1 MNHLNRS
8 LIAVTGFLGLHILMV
23 FWQPTG
29 LWGVDMLAYV
39 PTWIQGLFI
48 LLSGLLIYA
57 GLRRMPHQIFE
68 RSSFPVTPFLI
79 IPAILAFI
87 GLRSAIH
94 LLGDGYLLIRELEE
108 GVLISL
114 HKNEPLSL
122 WLLATLHNTS
132 LSVETTGRLYSVLS
146 GIFYVF
152 LTLPVCRLLGQNR
165 LEKILILTF
174 LITPGFTQL
183 FFGYIETYSLLFP
196 FILLY
201 LLFGFQTLRNNLP
214 IWRPAV
220 LLGLLIPL
228 HFVTASFLPSLLALI
243 VFRARRE
250 NRLNLKYLLLSFGI
264 LPVTTLLLFVVLD
277 FHPLTYL
284 MQESGSHFLPLLS
297 SSDISTPYP
306 LLSLQHLADFFNQ
319 QFLVIPSTLLVLPL
333 AFGARSPRNPDRSF
347 LLIAALF
354 PLLLSFLGNPKI
366 GAFRDWDA
374 LSLPA
379 MPLTLWAALFLMAR
393 VQDPHQQ
400 IRIGFLIGSATGL
413 HTLLWVGLNAHPV
426 FSETRYQHLLHTSQ
440 LSPYAR
446 SFGFESLG
454 TYYRE
459 QGRVEQALKAYQSA
473 LDISPNH
480 PRYSQII
487 GLLYYQ
493 QGQYQ
498 ESISYS
504 QKAIEIQPDLLEA
517 IRNLGNAYIRLGK
530 FQKAIS
536 YLQEGLKQDPNNS
549 QIHNSLAAAYFSLN
563 QHTKAI
569 YHFQKA
575 ISFDAQNL
583 QAYYN
588 LGTLYGKLG
597 EIQNQRACFQ
607 KILELDPSYPRAAK
621 VRAWLKANP

>member
-23 FWQPTG
+23 FWQSAG
-29 LWGVDMLAYV
+29 LWGVDMLSYV
-39 PTWIQGLFI
+39 STWIQGLFI
-48 LLSGLLIYA
+48 FLSGLLVYA
-57 GLRRMPHQIFE
+57 GLRQMPQPMFE
-68 RSSFPVTPFLI
+68 RFSFPVTPFLI
-79 IPAILAFI
+79 ILAILAFI

-132 LSVETTGRLYSVLS
+132 LSAETTGRLYSVLS

-165 LEKILILTF
+165 LEKILILAF
-174 LITPGFTQL
+174 LITPGFLQL

-214 IWRPAV
+214 IWRPAA

-228 HFVTASFLPSLLALI
+228 HFATASFLPSLLALI
-243 VFRARRE
+243 VFRARME
-250 NRLNLKYLLLSFGI
+250 NRLNLKHLLVSLGV
-264 LPVTTLLLFVVLD
+264 LPVTTLLLFLVLD
-277 FHPLTYL
+277 FHPLIYL

-297 SSDISTPYP
+297 PSDISPYP
-306 LLSLQHLADFFNQ
+306 LLSLQHLSDFLNQ
-319 QFLVIPSTLLVLPL
+319 QLLVIPSTLLVLPL

-374 LSLPA
+374 LALPA
-379 MPLTLWAALFLMAR
+379 VPLTLWAALFLMVR
-393 VQDPHQQ
+393 IQNPHQQ

-413 HTLLWVGLNAHPV
+413 HTLLWVGLNAHSV
-426 FSETRYQHLLHTSQ
+426 SSEDRYQHLLHTSH

-459 QGRVEQALKAYQSA
+459 QGRVNQALKAYQNA
-473 LDISPNH
+473 LDINPDH

-504 QKAIEIQPDLLEA
+504 QKAIEIQPDFLEA
-517 IRNLGNAYIRLGK
+517 IRNLGNAYIRLGES
-530 FQKAIS
+530 QKAIPF
-536 YLQEGLKQDPNNS
+536 LQEGLEQDPSNS

-569 YHFQKA
+569 HHFQKA
-575 ISFDAQNL
+575 IAFDAQNL

-588 LGTLYGKLG
+588 LGTLYGELR

-621 VRAWLKANP
+621 IRTWLKANP